1 MAMQPRLWT
10 ISGVAT
16 ELGWDRRTTA
26 ERCVAVQP
34 AGRVRGHLAWYIR
47 DVVADRPVPGAAT
60 ATMAE
65 LRARKAAMDLEL
77 KQYELAEKQRTMV
90 RIDDVMPFYERR
102 LQALGQHLKSLPG
115 RVAAEIDPDD
125 PIRVQEIVDRA
136 VRAAMEAMSTDEDPE
151 YSDEELAPLVKE
163 RKRARK

>member
-10 ISGVAT
+10 ISGLST

-26 ERCVAVQP
+26 ERCTAVQP

-47 DVVADRPVPGAAT
+47 DVISDRPVPGAAT

-65 LRARKAAMDLEL
+65 LRARKAAIDLEL
-77 KQYELAEKQRTMV
+77 KQYELAERQRTMV

-102 LQALGQHLKSLPG
+102 LQALGAHLKSLGG

-125 PIRVQEIVDRA
+125 PIRVQEIVDR
-136 VRAAMEAMSTDEDPE
+136 VVHAAMEAMSTGEDPD
-151 YSDEELAPLVKE
+151 YSDEELAPFKE